1 MKKRINKA
9 LKLSLIF
16 GIFFILSLNLIY
28 AEKLNIEVGNNYIP
42 GEEVIFKIVLYD
54 DNNKQIEGEINYVVQ
69 NYYTEVVKEG
79 FVSSGKEISFKLL
92 DNAVKGPWEI
102 SASYKDI
109 SAPRTLFNVEE
120 LEKVSIQLEGD
131 NLIITNIGNAP
142 IYDKKILIYI
152 GSQDQTASISLEKG
166 QTKKIRL
173 TAPDGD
179 YDIRVVEGSDN
190 VIEFKGIGLTGN
202 VIGLERIVGNNF
214 WQRYPL
220 ISLFLMAVGLLAIFV
235 VGLRFYDKKSK

>member
-1 MKKRINKA
+1 MRKRINKVS
-9 LKLSLIF
+9 KLSLIF

-28 AEKLNIEVGNNYIP
+28 AEKLNIEVGNNYVP

-54 DNNKQIEGEINYVVQ
+54 DNNKQIEGEINYIVQ
-69 NYYTEVVKEG
+69 DYYTEVVKEG
-79 FVSSGKEISFKLL
+79 FVFSGKEISFKLP

-102 SASYKDI
+102 SANYKDVN
-109 SAPRTLFNVEE
+109 APRTLFNVGE
-120 LEKVSIQLEGD
+120 LEKVGIQLEGD
-131 NLIITNIGNAP
+131 NLIVTNIGNAP

-173 TAPDGD
+173 TAPDGN
-179 YDIRVVEGSDN
+179 YDIRIVEGSDN
-190 VIEFKGIGLTGN
+190 VIEFKGVSLTGN
-202 VIGLERIVGNNF
+202 VVGLERVVGNNF

>member
-1 MKKRINKA
+1 MKNRE
-9 LKLSLIF
+9 LKF
-16 GIFFILSLNLIY
+16 GLAFGVFLILSLNLIC

-54 DNNKQIEGEINYVVQ
+54 DNNKQIKGEISYVIQ
-69 NYYTEVVKEG
+69 DYYTEVVKEG
-79 FVSSGKEISFKLL
+79 FASSGKEISFKLPN
-92 DNAVKGPWEI
+92 NAVKGPWEI
-102 SASYKDI
+102 SANYKDVN
-109 SAPRTLFNVEE
+109 APRTLFNVGE
-120 LEKVSIQLEGD
+120 LEKVGIQLEGD
-131 NLIITNIGNAP
+131 NLIVTNIGNAP

-173 TAPDGD
+173 TAPDGN

-190 VIEFKGIGLTGN
+190 VIEFKGVSLTGN
-202 VIGLERIVGNNF
+202 VVGLERVVGNNF

-235 VGLRFYDKKSK
+235 IGLRFYDKKSK

>member
-9 LKLSLIF
+9 SKLSLIF

>member
-1 MKKRINKA
+1 MKNRK
-9 LKLSLIF
+9 LKFGLVF
-16 GIFFILSLNLIY
+16 GIFFILSLNLIC
-28 AEKLNIEVGNNYIP
+28 AEKLNIEVGNNYVP

-69 NYYTEVVKEG
+69 DYYTEVVKEG
-79 FVSSGKEISFKLL
+79 FASSGKEISFKLP

-102 SASYKDI
+102 SANYKDVN
-109 SAPRTLFNVEE
+109 APRTLFNVEE
-120 LEKVSIQLEGD
+120 LEKVGIQLEGD

-173 TAPDGD
+173 TAPDGN

-190 VIEFKGIGLTGN
+190 VIEFKGVSLTGN
-202 VIGLERIVGNNF
+202 VVGLERIVGNNF

-235 VGLRFYDKKSK
+235 IGLRFYDKKSK